1 MFSNETKIGLLVII
15 ASALMIWGYKFV
27 KGTNLLSS
35 STMLYVQYDEVDR
48 LATSTPVT
56 IQGFQVGIVSDI
68 YFKTQGAKQ
77 VVEVELEIADD
88 INIPKTAFANI
99 VSTGLMG
106 GKALVIDFEKACSG
120 DDCAKNGD
128 MLQGRYKNVLSS
140 MVSPD
145 DLGGYMDEMQDNVG
159 PLVDSLKSKFTGNPE
174 GQQAMEDVKVIIANL
189 RSATTSLNQLM
200 RNSSGK
206 IDGLLAN
213 LESITNTINSSQTD
227 IQGILSNAN
236 SFSTKINSLNLD
248 QTLSKAN
255 KALDSTPELMD
266 KLKGTLTEADIAA
279 QELSGLMK
287 KVGNGEGT
295 LGKLL
300 NEDDLYNNLEESL
313 QNLDLLLQDIRLHP
327 ERYRRILSKKKM
339 PYEEPAPGVN

>member
-15 ASALMIWGYKFV
+15 AAAMMIWGYKFV

-68 YFKTQGAKQ
+68 YFETQDGKQ
-77 VVEVELEIADD
+77 VVEVELEIGNDVD
-88 INIPKTAFANI
+88 IPKNATANI

-106 GKALVIDFEKACSG
+106 GKALVIDFEKPCSG
-120 DDCAKNGD
+120 ADCAQAGA
-128 MLQGRYKNVLSS
+128 MLQGRYKNVLAS

-145 DLGGYMDEMQDNVG
+145 DLGGYMNEMQTAVG
-159 PLVDSLKSKFTGNPE
+159 PIVDTLKSKITGSPE
-174 GQQAMEDVKVIIANL
+174 GAQAMEDVQVIIANL
-189 RSATTSLNQLM
+189 RTATTSLNQLM

-206 IDGLLAN
+206 IDGLLSN

-227 IQGILSNAN
+227 IKGILANAN
-236 SFSTKINSLNLD
+236 SFSSKMNSLDLD
-248 QTLSKAN
+248 QTLAKAN

-266 KLKGTLTEADIAA
+266 KLKGTLNEADIAA
-279 QELSGLMK
+279 QELSGIMK

-300 NEDDLYNNLEESL
+300 NEDDLYNNLDESL

-339 PYEEPAPGVN
+339 PYEEPPQ